1 MDAIKYAFVESVRM
15 SGMDSETRQGLTH
28 SWFDADGLE
37 SMRQVSSRAIAV
49 TDDSAE
55 ERMDA
60 RIDSIRQSL
69 ATTGGQL
76 ADKLQATSE
85 RLEQISEQRA
95 LAPPEQ
101 KVLVQHKVP
110 RVLADLVKGQF
121 HLMQEWLRP
130 LLEESL
136 DNGRDLGELKSQ
148 LEAMLENYQRVE
160 DSFNAGTGNKPQ

>member
-1 MDAIKYAFVESVRM
+1 M
-15 SGMDSETRQGLTH
+15 
-28 SWFDADGLE
+28 
-37 SMRQVSSRAIAV
+37 
-49 TDDSAE
+49 
-55 ERMDA
+55 
-60 RIDSIRQSL
+60 
-69 ATTGGQL
+69 
-76 ADKLQATSE
+76 
-85 RLEQISEQRA
+85 
-95 LAPPEQ
+95 
-101 KVLVQHKVP
+101 VP